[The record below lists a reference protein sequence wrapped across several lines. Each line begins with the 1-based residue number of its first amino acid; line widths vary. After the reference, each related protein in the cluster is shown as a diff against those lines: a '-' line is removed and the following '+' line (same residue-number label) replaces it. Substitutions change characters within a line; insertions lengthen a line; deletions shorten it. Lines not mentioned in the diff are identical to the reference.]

1 MVVPSGWLLVPESSR
16 SSPFSVALI
25 TSSAAS
31 VLIPMTGVTVF
42 TTTSSELLPVLP
54 DLSVTETSMVQV
66 PSVSPCTTDAG
77 RPRLQFPAA
86 STTVV

>member
-1 MVVPSGWLLVPESSR
+1 MVVPSGWLLVPEICR
-16 SSPFSVALI
+16 ASPFSAALI

-54 DLSVTETSMVQV
+54 DRSVTETSMVQV
-66 PSVSPCTTDAG
+66 PSVSPW
-77 RPRLQFPAA
+77 PRLQLPAA